1 MKDNHPLPLENHFIA
16 RIISR
21 VFSPPL
27 VSIFCVIAA
36 AAYLNTAVAW
46 GWAVFQTLF
55 PTLIPVAYVFW
66 LLKTQ
71 RITDFDIFI
80 REQRTST
87 YLITSICA
95 GLAVIIMMLANADRL
110 QIAMSMVALLLSILL
125 WSINRHW
132 KISAHA
138 SATAG
143 FTVLQLYLLGMSG
156 LLFLSMI
163 PLVAWSRVKLG
174 RHTTYQTIAGSLLGV
189 STSLFTLL
197 VFAGN

>member
-1 MKDNHPLPLENHFIA
+1 MKDNSPLPLENHFIA

-21 VFSPPL
+21 VFSPPF

-36 AAYLNTAVAW
+36 AAFLNTANAW
-46 GWAVFQTLF
+46 AWAVFQVLF
-55 PTLIPVAYVFW
+55 PTLIPVANVFW

-71 RITDFDIFI
+71 RITDFDIFV

-95 GLAVIIMMLANADRL
+95 SLSVIIMLLANAERL
-110 QIAMSMVALLLSILL
+110 QIAMSMVALLQSILL
-125 WSINRHW
+125 WSINRYW

-138 SATAG
+138 SAAAG
-143 FTVLQLYLLGMSG
+143 FSILQLYLLGMSG

-189 STSLFTLL
+189 STSLFALL
-197 VFAGN
+197 VFA